1 MSVKS
6 LVAAYN
12 ELTKL
17 DLRVLRVIE
26 VAHRR
31 YEWVPIE
38 IIVKWSNKPWE
49 LVSKSL
55 KKLNALGMIIRWK
68 GNYTGYRLTY
78 FGYDAL
84 ALHTLAKRGV
94 IERLSPTPLGVG
106 KESDVYVA
114 EDPAGN
120 KLVVK
125 FHRLG
130 RTSFRQTRKFRT
142 WVGDRRH
149 ITWLYE
155 SRLSAHMEY
164 KALVLTYNAGVH
176 VPRPVSVNRH
186 AVVMQYIESLR
197 LSEIRR
203 KLENPEDVLGT
214 ILDDIYV
221 VYRDVGIVH
230 GDLSEYNIIISL
242 EDGTPYIID
251 WPQRVPRTY
260 RNAQEL
266 LRRDLTIIIEF
277 FRKEYKIEV
286 DIDEVM
292 KYLTEGIEAGE
303 LELDEAFEEMLGTK
317 ELREYVLGEESE
329 ESIEKA
335 LDKIESEF
343 KETGKEELEKVHI
356 KTMEEGGEKEREES
370 KEEEKEESEKSETTS
385 ESSTESSE
393 ES

>member
-78 FGYDAL
+78 MGYDAL

-94 IERLSPTPLGVG
+94 IEKLSPTPLGVG

-114 EDPAGN
+114 EDPVGN

-130 RTSFRQTRKFRT
+130 RTSFRQTRRFRI

-164 KALVLTYNAGVH
+164 KALTMTYNVGVH
-176 VPRPVSVNRH
+176 VPKPITVNRH
-186 AVVMQYIESLR
+186 AVVMQYIESYR
-197 LSEIRR
+197 LNEIKRG
-203 KLENPEDVLGT
+203 LENPEDVLGT
-214 ILDDIYV
+214 ILDDV
-221 VYRDVGIVH
+221 AKTYREAGIVH
-230 GDLSEYNIIISL
+230 GDLSEFNVIVSV
-242 EDGTPYIID
+242 EDSTPYIID
-251 WPQRVPRTY
+251 WPQWVPRTY

-266 LRRDLTIIIEF
+266 LRRDLENIVDF
-277 FRKEYKIEV
+277 FRKEYKLDV
-286 DIDEVM
+286 DIDEAM
-292 KYLTEGIEAGE
+292 KYITEGIEAGE
-303 LELDEAFEEMLGTK
+303 LELEEAFEQMLGVK
-317 ELREYVLGEESE
+317 ELREYVLGEHADESVE
-329 ESIEKA
+329 RELDQIEK
-335 LDKIESEF
+335 EFSET
-343 KETGKEELEKVHI
+343 EKEEKEKVHMS
-356 KTMEEGGEKEREES
+356 TTGT
-370 KEEEKEESEKSETTS
+370 EEKK
-385 ESSTESSE
+385 
-393 ES
+393 

>member
-17 DLRVLRVIE
+17 DLRILRVIE
-26 VAHRR
+26 VAHRK

-38 IIVKWSNKPWE
+38 VIVKWSNRSWE

-55 KKLNALGMIIRWK
+55 KKLNALGMVIRWK

-78 FGYDAL
+78 TGYDAL

-130 RTSFRQTRKFRT
+130 RTSFRQTRRFRI

-164 KALVLTYNAGVH
+164 KALVMTYNAEVH

-186 AVVMQYIESLR
+186 AVVTYYIESLR
-197 LSEIRR
+197 LIEVKRGLS
-203 KLENPEDVLGT
+203 NPDDVLGT
-214 ILDDIYV
+214 ILDDV
-221 VYRDVGIVH
+221 ATTYREVGIVH
-230 GDLSEYNIIISL
+230 GDLSEYNVLISL
-242 EDGTPYIID
+242 EDETPYIID
-251 WPQRVPRTY
+251 WPQWVPRTY
-260 RNAQEL
+260 RNAIDL
-266 LRRDLTIIIEF
+266 LRRDLENILKF
-277 FRKEYKIEV
+277 FEKEYDIHV
-286 DIDEVM
+286 DLDIAL
-292 KYLTEGIEAGE
+292 KCITEGIEAGE
-303 LELDEAFEEMLGTK
+303 LELEEAFEKMLGTK

-335 LDKIESEF
+335 LDNIEKEF
-343 KETGKEELEKVHI
+343 SETGKEEQEKVKMKVLEK
-356 KTMEEGGEKEREES
+356 EKQET
-370 KEEEKEESEKSETTS
+370 EKSS
-385 ESSTESSE
+385 DSSDDNPAP
-393 ES
+393 

>member
-31 YEWVPIE
+31 YEWVPLE
-38 IIVKWSNKPWE
+38 VIVRWSNKPWE

-55 KKLNALGMIIRWK
+55 KKLNALGMVIRWK

-78 FGYDAL
+78 TGYDAL

-94 IERLSPTPLGVG
+94 IEKLSPTPLGVG

-114 EDPAGN
+114 EDPVGN

-130 RTSFRQTRKFRT
+130 RTSFRQTKRFRI

-164 KALVLTYNAGVH
+164 KALTLTYNAEVH
-176 VPRPVSVNRH
+176 VPRPVTVNRH
-186 AVVMQYIESLR
+186 AVVMHYIESCR
-197 LSEIRR
+197 LSEIRGGLDR
-203 KLENPEDVLGT
+203 PEDVLGT
-214 ILDDIYV
+214 ILEDV
-221 VYRDVGIVH
+221 AKTYREVGIVH
-230 GDLSEYNIIISL
+230 GDLSEFNIIISV
-242 EDGTPYIID
+242 EDETPYIID
-251 WPQRVPRTY
+251 WPQWVPRTY
-260 RNAQEL
+260 RNALDL
-266 LRRDLTIIIEF
+266 LRRDLENIISF
-277 FRKEYKIEV
+277 FRKEYKLDV
-286 DIDEVM
+286 DLDEAIRCI
-292 KYLTEGIEAGE
+292 TEGIEVGE
-303 LELDEAFEEMLGTK
+303 LELEEAFEQMIGAR
-317 ELREYVLGEESE
+317 ELREYVLGEHSE
-329 ESIEKA
+329 ESIERE
-335 LDKIESEF
+335 LDRIEREFSE
-343 KETGKEELEKVHI
+343 T
-356 KTMEEGGEKEREES
+356 EKEDRE
-370 KEEEKEESEKSETTS
+370 KLHIATTGTEKRE
-385 ESSTESSE
+385 
-393 ES
+393 